1 MTYSA
6 IPSHEEVLRAAL
18 EGVAARIDASSAGA
32 PAQQTKV
39 ASTATQLSL
48 SPDILDSMA
57 AALEEMAEG
66 LRKEAASESPA
77 GPGKGPNASNAVP
90 TPTGGGAPLK
100 PGELGSAHKSPGG
113 NSGTAKVPGAPQE
126 AGNHVP
132 TSSSKTAGALGAGL
146 GAAVGGLGGAMAP
159 VIAPGAMA
167 GVGNAAMDAVMPN
180 MNSILN
186 GGQLPQAVIDQ
197 VHNGM
202 YASAD
207 APQAVGGVLSA
218 LGGAGVGAGIGHG
231 IESLLRRSAGSAP
244 AAAQIAEAAAPAAA
258 QAAPEAAGGVSQLLK
273 DPRILAALGLGG
285 AGAAAGGAALAMGGG
300 SEGEEDPAKTA
311 SLARRLVALQ
321 KQAADPA
328 APPPGSSDVHGGAK
342 PPLEPGQ
349 EGKKNLVNTNASA
362 QDFTKRDGK
371 APEARELAKHVTEP
385 AMKDPVLGRVFDHT
399 AEAGAKTASAT
410 TASTTHE
417 SITKQAAAM
426 ELLRRFNLSAKGAA

>member
-39 ASTATQLSL
+39 ASAATQLSL

-146 GAAVGGLGGAMAP
+146 GAAVGAAGGGALGHAIGP
-159 VIAPGAMA
+159 DAMA
-167 GVGNAAMDAVMPN
+167 ALRSLSPDPSVLQSTALAPRGVNMD
-180 MNSILN
+180 
-186 GGQLPQAVIDQ
+186 
-197 VHNGM
+197 
-202 YASAD
+202 
-207 APQAVGGVLSA
+207 A
-218 LGGAGVGAGIGHG
+218 LGGAAAGALGGGAAGAGLGHS
-231 IESLLRRSAGSAP
+231 IEQLLRGGAAP

-258 QAAPEAAGGVSQLLK
+258 QAVPEAAGSVSQLLK